1 MSVTSRDVRY
11 QDIRIFRNFES
22 ITNIS
27 TAITLITNKSKFHF
41 ASMFEWRLTDE
52 RTKFKSMISE
62 NISKRTK
69 YQESNKFQEH
79 DII

>member
-1 MSVTSRDVRY
+1 MSVTSKDVRY

-41 ASMFEWRLTDE
+41 ASMFE
-52 RTKFKSMISE
+52 
-62 NISKRTK
+62 
-69 YQESNKFQEH
+69 
-79 DII
+79 